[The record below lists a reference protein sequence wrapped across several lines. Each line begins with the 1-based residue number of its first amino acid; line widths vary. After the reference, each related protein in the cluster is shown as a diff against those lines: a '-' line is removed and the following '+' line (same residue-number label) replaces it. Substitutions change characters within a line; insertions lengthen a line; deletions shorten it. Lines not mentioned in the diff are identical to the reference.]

1 MKKREIQ
8 KAQIPNPALNVLDK
22 LIGEWKTTSTHPAVP
37 NKVLPGTSSFEWI
50 EGGAFLRGYSQV
62 DEKGFPVGM
71 AIFGSDDAT
80 GELFML
86 FFDERKIS
94 RKYEVSVEGNVVNW
108 WRNVPG
114 FSQRY
119 SWTITDNGN
128 SILGKGELC
137 EDGET
142 WVKDLDQT
150 FTRVK

>member
-1 MKKREIQ
+1 MKNQAIQ
-8 KAQIPNPALNVLDK
+8 KAQIPNPALKVLDK
-22 LIGEWKTTSTHPAVP
+22 LIGEWKTASTHPAFP
-37 NKVLPGTSSFEWI
+37 NQVLPGTSSFEWI
-50 EGGAFLRGYSQV
+50 EGGAFLRGYSEV

-94 RKYEVSVEGNVVNW
+94 RKYEVSVEDNVVKW

-119 SWTITDNGN
+119 SRTITDNAKTIIG
-128 SILGKGELC
+128 
-137 EDGET
+137 
-142 WVKDLDQT
+142 
-150 FTRVK
+150 

>member
-22 LIGEWKTTSTHPAVP
+22 LIGEWKTASTHPAVP

-50 EGGAFLRGYSQV
+50 EGSAFLKYYLEV
-62 DEKGFPVGM
+62 DEQGFPVG
-71 AIFGSDDAT
+71 IGLFGSDDAT

-94 RKYEVSVEGNVVNW
+94 RKYAVSVEDNVVKW

-128 SILGKGELC
+128 TIIGKGELC

-142 WVKDLDQT
+142 WGKDLDQT
-150 FTRVK
+150 FTRIK